1 MKNVDKS
8 TEKWYED
15 SKEQVVSWSWTIKT
29 KYMNGIVGAKI

>member
-15 SKEQVVSWSWTIKT
+15 SKEQVVTIKT
-29 KYMNGIVGAKI
+29 KCMNGIVGAKI